1 MDIQKGPAS
10 PGMYLAWGA
19 MTVLAL
25 VILWGMGGVVSDWI
39 APADEP
45 TAITAP
51 IE

>member
-1 MDIQKGPAS
+1 MDSQKGPAS

-25 VILWGMGGVVSDWI
+25 VILWDMGGVISDWI
-39 APADEP
+39 APPEEP

-51 IE
+51 AQ